1 VNIEKEQPGDS
12 GRIKLHI
19 GAQAGVT
26 SPENS
31 QYAWAKEHIG
41 MKKIVT
47 IIALFSF
54 SLSVTGCYTHSFVS
68 KSEID
73 KHPDGIILEVTTS
86 KGDLLKFF
94 GNKESNARIE
104 DQKIVGKTVEG
115 QFVNI
120 PLDEVKTVHV
130 EEFST
135 AKTIWLVAGV
145 GTVAGLLLALANW
158 GSKVVG
164 TSL

>member
-1 VNIEKEQPGDS
+1 MVQ
-12 GRIKLHI
+12 R
-19 GAQAGVT
+19 GAQTGGM
-26 SPENS
+26 SPEKI
-31 QYAWAKEHIG
+31 QYAHAMEYVG

-47 IIALFSF
+47 TIVLFSF
-54 SLSVTGCYTHSFVS
+54 LLSVAGCYTHSVVS

-86 KGDLLKFF
+86 KGDLLKFS
-94 GNKESNARIE
+94 GNKESKASIE

-135 AKTIWLVAGV
+135 AKTLWLVAGV

>member
-1 VNIEKEQPGDS
+1 MPEYQCERSSTGKRSKRAFVKE
-12 GRIKLHI
+12 R
-19 GAQAGVT
+19 
-26 SPENS
+26 
-31 QYAWAKEHIG
+31 IG
-41 MKKIVT
+41 MKRT
-47 IIALFSF
+47 IATILLISFALSF
-54 SLSVTGCYTHSFVS
+54 TGCYTHSLVS

-73 KHPDGIILEVTTS
+73 KHPDGIILEVATTN
-86 KGDLLKFF
+86 GALLKFL
-94 GNKESNARIE
+94 GNKASEARIE

-115 QFVNI
+115 QVVKV
-120 PLDEVKTVHV
+120 PLDDVKTLHI

>member
-1 VNIEKEQPGDS
+1 MVQ
-12 GRIKLHI
+12 I
-19 GAQAGVT
+19 GAQTGGT

-31 QYAWAKEHIG
+31 QYACAMEHVG
-41 MKKIVT
+41 MKRIIT

-145 GTVAGLLLALANW
+145 GTVAGLLYALAYW

>member
-1 VNIEKEQPGDS
+1 
-12 GRIKLHI
+12 
-19 GAQAGVT
+19 
-26 SPENS
+26 
-31 QYAWAKEHIG
+31 
-41 MKKIVT
+41 MKKNVA
-47 IIALFSF
+47 IISLVSF

-73 KHPDGIILEVTTS
+73 KHPDGIILEVATS
-86 KGDLLKFF
+86 KGDVFKFL

-120 PLDEVKTVHV
+120 PLDDVKAIHV

-145 GTVAGLLLALANW
+145 GTVAGLLLALAYW

>member
-1 VNIEKEQPGDS
+1 ME
-12 GRIKLHI
+12 
-19 GAQAGVT
+19 
-26 SPENS
+26 
-31 QYAWAKEHIG
+31 YAG
-41 MKKIVT
+41 MKQIVAM
-47 IIALFSF
+47 IALLSF
-54 SLSVTGCYTHSFVS
+54 SLSAAGCYTHSFLS
-68 KSEID
+68 NSEID
-73 KHPDGIILEVTTS
+73 KHPDGTILEVTTS
-86 KGDLLKFF
+86 KGDLVKFV
-94 GNKESNARIE
+94 GNKDSNARIS
-104 DQKIVGKTVEG
+104 DQKIVGKTVDG

-135 AKTIWLVAGV
+135 AKTLWLIAGV

>member
-1 VNIEKEQPGDS
+1 
-12 GRIKLHI
+12 
-19 GAQAGVT
+19 
-26 SPENS
+26 
-31 QYAWAKEHIG
+31 

-135 AKTIWLVAGV
+135 AKTLWLVAGV

>member
-1 VNIEKEQPGDS
+1 
-12 GRIKLHI
+12 
-19 GAQAGVT
+19 
-26 SPENS
+26 
-31 QYAWAKEHIG
+31 
-41 MKKIVT
+41 MKRTVA
-47 IIALFSF
+47 IISLFSF
-54 SLSVTGCYTHSFVS
+54 SLSITGCYTQSFVS

-73 KHPDGIILEVTTS
+73 KHPDGIILEVATT
-86 KGDLLKFF
+86 KGDLLKFL
-94 GNKESNARIE
+94 GNKESAARIE

-120 PLDEVKTVHV
+120 PMDDVKTFHV

>member
-1 VNIEKEQPGDS
+1 
-12 GRIKLHI
+12 
-19 GAQAGVT
+19 
-26 SPENS
+26 
-31 QYAWAKEHIG
+31 
-41 MKKIVT
+41 MKRIVT
-47 IIALFSF
+47 IISLFSF
-54 SLSVTGCYTHSFVS
+54 FLSATGCYTHSFVS

-73 KHPDGIILEVTTS
+73 KHPDGIILEVATT
-86 KGDLLKFF
+86 KGDLLKFL
-94 GNKESNARIE
+94 GNKESGARIE
-104 DQKIVGKTVEG
+104 DQKVVGKTVEG

-120 PLDEVKTVHV
+120 PLDDVKTFHV

-145 GTVAGLLLALANW
+145 GTLAGLLLALANW